1 MRHDQSPP
9 AVSLATLQF
18 LAWVAERP
26 RSYAAVMEAWRSTC
40 PRLSVWEDG
49 CLDGL
54 VAIGGG
60 TAERIVV
67 LTARGRAALEP
78 QRGDAPA
85 APLPAAALV

>member
-1 MRHDQSPP
+1 MRHDQPPP
-9 AVSLATLQF
+9 AASLATLQF

-40 PRLSVWEDG
+40 PRLSVWEDA

-54 VAIGGG
+54 VAIGG

-78 QRGDAPA
+78 QRSDAPA
-85 APLPAAALV
+85 APVPAAAVV